1 MPRRHTDT
9 ETALHEPPCSL
20 PDRRRFL
27 SVAGLG
33 ALAIA
38 ADARITVAQAPVA
51 PAATVPDLL
60 LTNGRIHTMDG
71 RNSIAESVAIRGGK
85 FLAVG
90 GRMPSRAAGT
100 RVIDLRG
107 RTVIPGIIDAH
118 NHFVNLGNRPGYHT
132 ILENARS
139 IRDVQQALA
148 DRRRDVPVGEF
159 ITAMGGWHTNMW
171 AEKRLPTVKELD
183 EAFSDRPVFLL
194 QTFNGPSVTNS
205 AGKAF
210 FEREPNAVAVAE
222 NGAIGGG
229 MPSTTA
235 LFRLRQQQTLE
246 SKMRGTI
253 DAWRYSAGLGLTA
266 HLDQVGLGVPGPIA
280 PNQSLA
286 AFDPYRMYDAW
297 QELYRQGRAFI
308 RLQTNFSA
316 SQNDP
321 QLPMLRERVK
331 NQFPFFG
338 SDMLMTGGIGES
350 AAPGDG
356 VGEVWLAAQKLVA
369 EARWRSESHALTLAN
384 LENEVAG
391 YEKVHAEF
399 PIGDLRWV
407 VSHVPFATPDLL
419 NRLKKIGAAVQLTGW
434 RYLQG
439 TAANNGSPFRMVLQ
453 NGIRAGL
460 HSDSAHIS
468 PLNPWIHL
476 YYATTGVNAAGEAIN
491 GDQTIPRQDAL
502 RLYTRDNGWFLR
514 MEEKLGSIEVG
525 KLADLAVLSDDY
537 FAVPDEQI
545 KRIRS
550 VMTVVDGKIVHD
562 AGVLK

>member
-1 MPRRHTDT
+1 MSSSRREFLT
-9 ETALHEPPCSL
+9 TA
-20 PDRRRFL
+20 
-27 SVAGLG
+27 VAGT
-33 ALAIA
+33 LAIA
-38 ADARITVAQAPVA
+38 ADARITFAQSPVA
-51 PAATVPDLL
+51 PAATVPDIL
-60 LTNGRIHTMDG
+60 LTGGRIHTMDA
-71 RNSIAESVAIRGGK
+71 RNSIVDAVAIRNGR

-90 GRMPSRAAGT
+90 GRMPGRGTGT
-100 RVIDLRG
+100 RVINLRG

-139 IRDVQQALA
+139 IRDIQQTLA
-148 DRRRDVPVGEF
+148 ERRRDVPANEF
-159 ITAMGGWHTNMW
+159 ITAMGGWHTNMF
-171 AEKRLPTVKELD
+171 AERRLPTLKELD
-183 EAFSDRPVFLL
+183 DAVADRPVFLL

-205 AGKAF
+205 LGKAF

-222 NGAIGGG
+222 NGAIAGG

-321 QLPMLRERVK
+321 QLPMLRERLK

-369 EARWRSESHALTLAN
+369 EARWRSENHALSLAN

-399 PIGDLRWV
+399 PITDLRWV
-407 VSHVPFATPDLL
+407 IAHVPAATAPLL
-419 NRLKKIGAAVQLTGW
+419 DRLKKIGAAVQLTGW

-439 TAANNGSPFRMVLQ
+439 TKANNGSPFRLVVE
-453 NGIRAGL
+453 NGIRTGL

-468 PLNPWIHL
+468 PLNPWLHL
-476 YYATTGVNAAGEAIN
+476 YYAVTGVSAAGELIN
-491 GDQTIPRQDAL
+491 EGQQISRQDAL
-502 RLYTRDNGWFLR
+502 RLYTRENGWFLR
-514 MEEKLGSIEVG
+514 MEEKLGSIEPG

-537 FAVPDEQI
+537 FAVPEDQI
-545 KRIRS
+545 RRIRS
-550 VMTVVDGKIVHD
+550 MMTVVDGKIVHD
-562 AGVLK
+562 AGVVQ

>member
-1 MPRRHTDT
+1 MKANRR
-9 ETALHEPPCSL
+9 E
-20 PDRRRFL
+20 FL
-27 SVAGLG
+27 SAATAS
-33 ALAIA
+33 ALAIT
-38 ADARITVAQAPVA
+38 ADARIVFGQVVA
-51 PAATVPDLL
+51 PEATVPDLI
-60 LTNGRIHTMDG
+60 LTNGRIRTMDA
-71 RNSIAESVAIRGGK
+71 RNSIVEAVAIRRGR
-85 FLAVG
+85 FQAVG
-90 GRMPSRAAGT
+90 GRMPARGNGT
-100 RVIDLRG
+100 RVVNLRG

-139 IRDVQQALA
+139 IRDVQQTLS
-148 DRRRDVPVGEF
+148 DRRKDVPANEF

-171 AEKRLPTVKELD
+171 AEKRLPTIKELD
-183 EAFSDRPVFLL
+183 EAVSDRPVFLL
-194 QTFNGPSVTNS
+194 QTFNGPSVTNTL
-205 AGKAF
+205 GKKF
-210 FEREPNAVAVAE
+210 FESQPNAVVVAE
-222 NGAIGGG
+222 NGAIAGG

-246 SKMRGTI
+246 TKMRGTL
-253 DAWRYSAGLGLTA
+253 DAWRYSASLGLTA
-266 HLDQVGLGVPGPIA
+266 HLDEVGLGSPGPLT

-297 QELYRQGRAFI
+297 QALYREGKAFI
-308 RLQTNFSA
+308 RLQHNFSA
-316 SQNDP
+316 NQNDP
-321 QLPMLRERVK
+321 QLPMLRERLK
-331 NQFPFFG
+331 NQFQFFG

-356 VGEVWLAAQKLVA
+356 AGEVWLAAQKAVA
-369 EARWRSESHALTLAN
+369 EARWRNENHALSLAN

-399 PIGDLRWV
+399 PITDLRWV
-407 VSHVPFATPDLL
+407 IAHVPAATPALL
-419 NRLKKIGAAVQLTGW
+419 NRLKAMGAAVQTTGW

-439 TAANNGSPFRMVLQ
+439 TAANNGSPFRMILE

-476 YYATTGVNAAGEAIN
+476 YYATTGVNAAGELIN
-491 GDQTIPRQDAL
+491 ADQQISRQDAL
-502 RLYTRDNGWFLR
+502 RLYTRENGWFLR
-514 MEEKLGSIEVG
+514 MEDKLGSIEAG

-537 FAVPDEQI
+537 FTVPDDQVR
-545 KRIRS
+545 RIRS

-562 AGVLK
+562 AGVLQ

>member
-1 MPRRHTDT
+1 MKANRR
-9 ETALHEPPCSL
+9 E
-20 PDRRRFL
+20 FL
-27 SVAGLG
+27 SATAAS

-38 ADARITVAQAPVA
+38 ADARITFGQIVA
-51 PAATVPDLL
+51 PEATVPDLI
-60 LTNGRIHTMDG
+60 LTNGRIQTMDA
-71 RNSIAESVAIRGGK
+71 RNAIVESVAIRRGR
-85 FLAVG
+85 FQAVG
-90 GRMPSRAAGT
+90 GRIPARGNGT
-100 RVIDLRG
+100 RVVNLRG

-139 IRDVQQALA
+139 LRDVQQTLS
-148 DRRRDVPVGEF
+148 DRRKDVPANEF

-171 AEKRLPTVKELD
+171 AEKRLPTLKELD
-183 EAFSDRPVFLL
+183 DAVSDRPVFLL
-194 QTFNGPSVTNS
+194 QTFNGPSVTNTL
-205 AGKAF
+205 GKTF
-210 FEREPNAVAVAE
+210 FERQPNPVVVAE
-222 NGAIGGG
+222 NGAIAGG

-246 SKMRGTI
+246 TKMRGTL
-253 DAWRYSAGLGLTA
+253 DAWRYSASLGLTA
-266 HLDQVGLGVPGPIA
+266 HLDEVGLGSPGPLT

-297 QELYRQGRAFI
+297 QALYRDGKAFI
-308 RLQTNFSA
+308 RLQHNFSA
-316 SQNDP
+316 NQNDP
-321 QLPMLRERVK
+321 QLPMLRERLK
-331 NQFPFFG
+331 NQFQFFG

-356 VGEVWLAAQKLVA
+356 AGEIWLAAQKVVA
-369 EARWRSESHALTLAN
+369 EARWRNENHALTLAN

-399 PIGDLRWV
+399 PITDLRWV
-407 VSHVPFATPDLL
+407 IAHVPFATPDLL
-419 NRLKKIGAAVQLTGW
+419 NRLKAMGAAVQTTGW

-439 TAANNGSPFRMVLQ
+439 TAANNGSPFRLIVE

-476 YYATTGVNAAGEAIN
+476 YYATTGVNAAGEPIN
-491 GDQTIPRQDAL
+491 VDQKISRQDAL
-502 RLYTRDNGWFLR
+502 RLYTRENGWFLR
-514 MEEKLGSIEVG
+514 MEDRLGSIEAG

-537 FAVPDEQI
+537 FTVPDDQVR
-545 KRIRS
+545 RIRA

-562 AGVLK
+562 AGVLQ

>member
-1 MPRRHTDT
+1 V
-9 ETALHEPPCSL
+9 A
-20 PDRRRFL
+20 DRRQFL

-38 ADARITVAQAPVA
+38 AEARIVFGQAPVA
-51 PAATVPDLL
+51 PAAAVPDLI
-60 LTNGRIHTMDG
+60 LTNGRIHTMDA
-71 RNSIAESVAIRGGK
+71 RNSIVESVAIRSGQ

-139 IRDVQQALA
+139 IRDVQQTLA
-148 DRRRDVPVGEF
+148 DRRRDVPANEF

-171 AEKRLPTVKELD
+171 AEKRLPTLQELD
-183 EAFSDRPVFLL
+183 DAVSDRPVFLL

-205 AGKAF
+205 MGKAF
-210 FEREPNAVAVAE
+210 FERPFDSAQGALSKAEGREPNAVAVAD
-222 NGAIGGG
+222 NGAIAGG

-235 LFRLRQQQTLE
+235 LFRLRRQQTLE
-246 SKMRGTI
+246 SKMRGTV
-253 DAWRYSAGLGLTA
+253 DAWRYSASLGLTA

-321 QLPMLRERVK
+321 QLPMLRERLK

-399 PIGDLRWV
+399 PITDLRWV
-407 VSHVPFATPDLL
+407 ISHVPFATPDLL

-439 TAANNGSPFRMVLQ
+439 TATNNGSPFRMVLD

-468 PLNPWIHL
+468 PLNPWLHL

-491 GDQTIPRQDAL
+491 AEQKISRQDAL
-502 RLYTRDNGWFLR
+502 RLYTRENGWFLR
-514 MEEKLGSIEVG
+514 MEQKLGSIEPG

-537 FAVPDEQI
+537 FSVSDDQI
-545 KRIRS
+545 RRIRS

>member
-1 MPRRHTDT
+1 VANRR
-9 ETALHEPPCSL
+9 E
-20 PDRRRFL
+20 FL
-27 SVAGLG
+27 SAAAAS

-38 ADARITVAQAPVA
+38 ADARITFGQIVA
-51 PAATVPDLL
+51 PEATVPDLI
-60 LTNGRIHTMDG
+60 LTNGRIHTMDA
-71 RNSIAESVAIRGGK
+71 RNSIVESVAIRRGR
-85 FLAVG
+85 FQAVG
-90 GRMPSRAAGT
+90 GRIPARGNGT
-100 RVIDLRG
+100 RVVNLRG

-139 IRDVQQALA
+139 LRDVQQTLA
-148 DRRRDVPVGEF
+148 DRRKDVPANEF

-171 AEKRLPTVKELD
+171 AEKRLPTLKELD
-183 EAFSDRPVFLL
+183 EAVSDRPVFLL
-194 QTFNGPSVTNS
+194 QTFNGPSVTNTL
-205 AGKAF
+205 GKTF
-210 FEREPNAVAVAE
+210 FERQPNAVVVAE
-222 NGAIGGG
+222 NGAIAGG

-246 SKMRGTI
+246 TKMRGTL
-253 DAWRYSAGLGLTA
+253 DAWRYSASLGLTA
-266 HLDQVGLGVPGPIA
+266 HLDQVGLGTPGPLM

-297 QELYRQGRAFI
+297 QALYREGKAFI
-308 RLQTNFSA
+308 RLQHNFSA
-316 SQNDP
+316 NQNDP
-321 QLPMLRERVK
+321 QLPMLRERLR
-331 NQFPFFG
+331 NQFQFFG
-338 SDMLMTGGIGES
+338 SDMLMTGAIGES

-356 VGEVWLAAQKLVA
+356 AGEIWLAAQKVVA
-369 EARWRSESHALTLAN
+369 EARWRNENHALTLAN

-399 PIGDLRWV
+399 PITDLRWV
-407 VSHVPFATPDLL
+407 IAHVPAATPDLL
-419 NRLKKIGAAVQLTGW
+419 NRLKAMGAAVQTTGW

-439 TAANNGSPFRMVLQ
+439 TTANNGSPFRMILD

-476 YYATTGVNAAGEAIN
+476 YYATTGVNAAGEMIN
-491 GDQTIPRQDAL
+491 AGQQISRQDAL
-502 RLYTRDNGWFLR
+502 RLYTRENGWFLR
-514 MEEKLGSIEVG
+514 MEEKLGSIESG

-537 FAVPDEQI
+537 FTVPDDQI
-545 KRIRS
+545 RRIRS

-562 AGVLK
+562 AGVLQ